1 MRLYACQCVCVCGV
15 CVRVLKPLIHMTST
29 FNLCF
34 IVSWN
39 EMIDSK
45 QVKERKQTNKHNQN
59 QEAVQTLQTLD
70 KRSPPREK
78 TQKWRKEGG
87 GVTHTQFTPM
97 HALDEFNE
105 V

>member
-1 MRLYACQCVCVCGV
+1 MRVSVCVCGV
-15 CVRVLKPLIHMTST
+15 CVRVLKPLINMTST

-59 QEAVQTLQTLD
+59 QEAVQTLQTLEALSP
-70 KRSPPREK
+70 KGKNRSGGR
-78 TQKWRKEGG
+78 RGG
-87 GVTHTQFTPM
+87 GVTHTQFTPI